1 MVTSRY
7 ATLHD
12 IELILD
18 EAEKGNAETRWNFTF
33 DRYAAH
39 DHVRIFIENDTSD
52 ILIVERDGGK
62 PRARWDA
69 KRNISLP
76 LENIS
81 RSASPSPYR
90 NNPTRSPC
98 KSRLP

>member
-33 DRYAAH
+33 DR
-39 DHVRIFIENDTSD
+39 VIEV
-52 ILIVERDGGK
+52 LIDRDGMSNDE
-62 PRARWDA
+62 AIEFFTF
-69 KRNISLP
+69 NIEDDRVGELTP
-76 LENIS
+76 IWVY
-81 RSASPSPYR
+81 SASESDLQVY
-90 NNPTRSPC
+90 
-98 KSRLP
+98 

>member
-33 DRYAAH
+33 D
-39 DHVRIFIENDTSD
+39 VSD
-52 ILIVERDGGK
+52 GTVVAETDG
-62 PRARWDA
+62 D
-69 KRNISLP
+69 
-76 LENIS
+76 
-81 RSASPSPYR
+81 
-90 NNPTRSPC
+90 
-98 KSRLP
+98 